1 MTLIMQLA
9 VPSLCMPVSTH
20 AAVLF
25 SHAYAHSMYMS
36 NMNTAYAIARVH
48 ILKS

>member
-1 MTLIMQLA
+1 MTLIMQIA

-25 SHAYAHSMYMS
+25 SHAHSMYIS

-48 ILKS
+48 ILMS

>member
-1 MTLIMQLA
+1 MQLA
-9 VPSLCMPVSTH
+9 VASLCMPVSTH
-20 AAVLF
+20 AAILF
-25 SHAYAHSMYMS
+25 SRAHSMYTS